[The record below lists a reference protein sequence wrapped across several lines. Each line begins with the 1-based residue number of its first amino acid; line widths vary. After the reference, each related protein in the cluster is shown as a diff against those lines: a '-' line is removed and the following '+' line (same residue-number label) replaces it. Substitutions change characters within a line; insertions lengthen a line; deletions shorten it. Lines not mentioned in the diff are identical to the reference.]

1 MKKICIIVILYSI
14 SAVSHAYNHST
25 SSIKTTISKVDY
37 KNEST
42 LESSGSENNE
52 PIQINYAVLT
62 EEQREA
68 LRKFILI
75 NLHWL

>member
-1 MKKICIIVILYSI
+1 MKKICIIVILYLI

-25 SSIKTTISKVDY
+25 SGAETTISKIDY
-37 KNEST
+37 ENT
-42 LESSGSENNE
+42 LEGSGSENNK
-52 PIQINYAVLT
+52 PIKINYAVLT
-62 EEQREA
+62 EEQRET